1 MLCEWFL
8 TGCVFFLLRS
18 ASLVEYL
25 HVVLRPVIDLPLL
38 FTQSEVTMLLTFKK
52 TCFPDL
58 NELKCDVH
66 IGHGDASVM
75 LKVTTLWSSLCVST

>member
-1 MLCEWFL
+1 M
-8 TGCVFFLLRS
+8 CVFSSTFSQPGRIFTCSSETCDRS
-18 ASLVEYL
+18 ASPL
-25 HVVLRPVIDLPLL
+25 HPKRGNYAPV
-38 FTQSEVTMLLTFKK
+38 TFKK